1 MAASTA
7 LQELRKLCAE
17 VEAETAGACDPV
29 LQHLCRLGAERVV
42 PPLSAAEAA
51 EHCVE
56 VKAARDCLE
65 ELVPADPQEY
75 LRKYTPAPIF
85 PAIVRRNMEIE
96 RKNPVCDRCFAHQ
109 KKALAPLEAAQRQQH
124 EYQQQLLAQQEAQ
137 LQLQQEEEEA
147 QLQLQ
152 RLLRQKEAAAHAHAH
167 APGAPTLPAPVPAA
181 PLPPP
186 RRRAKGRNPRRKGR
200 HHASAPAAAA
210 AQAQVAQGPQ
220 GLQTAP
226 QPQPQPLPQPLPL
239 PRVADIFRQHAQE
252 AQAAQAAEF
261 EAAAARV
268 RAAHPLHEA
277 VWFCPEC
284 VRFLCG
290 ACDAAKHAPGSPA
303 AAHQRL
309 TMGQFLEAYDSK
321 TYGIGCCREH
331 PRQPVQVYCAT
342 CKRL

>member
-17 VEAETAGACDPV
+17 VEEETAGECDPV
-29 LQHLCRLGAERVV
+29 LAHMCRLGAERVV
-42 PPLSAAEAA
+42 PPLSEQEAE

-56 VKAARDCLE
+56 VKAARDCLR

-109 KKALAPLEAAQRQQH
+109 KKALAPLEAAQRQQL
-124 EYQQQLLAQQEAQ
+124 EYQQQLLAQHEQQ
-137 LQLQQEEEEA
+137 LQLQQQEEEA
-147 QLQLQ
+147 QQQLQ
-152 RLLRQKEAAAHAHAH
+152 SLLRQKEAAAAA
-167 APGAPTLPAPVPAA
+167 ASGTTTTSTSSVAVPAA
-181 PLPPP
+181 LPP
-186 RRRAKGRNPRRKGR
+186 RRKTKGRAPRRKGR

-210 AQAQVAQGPQ
+210 AQAQAQPPVPVPAPRADRGP
-220 GLQTAP
+220 AA
-226 QPQPQPLPQPLPL
+226 
-239 PRVADIFRQHAQE
+239 ADVFRQHAQH
-252 AQAAQAAEF
+252 AQQAQQAQQAEF

-277 VWFCPEC
+277 VWFCPDC

-290 ACDAAKHAPGSPA
+290 ACDAAKHARGTAA
-303 AAHQRL
+303 AAHHRL
-309 TMGQFLEAYDSK
+309 TMGQFLEAYDSR
-321 TYGIGCCREH
+321 TYGIGHCREH